1 MFTIN
6 FKTFLAFSVGCI

>member
-6 FKTFLAFSVGCI
+6 FNFKIF